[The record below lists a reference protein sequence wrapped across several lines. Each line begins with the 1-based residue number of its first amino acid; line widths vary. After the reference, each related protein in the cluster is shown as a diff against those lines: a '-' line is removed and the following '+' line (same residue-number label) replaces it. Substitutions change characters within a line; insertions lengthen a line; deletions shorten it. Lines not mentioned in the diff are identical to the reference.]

1 MTYVAEARSRL
12 KAELPDLDS
21 DLLDLYL
28 LLTLAKGTETTSGDV
43 HDAWAI
49 WRARDNPGHRA
60 IIPFGDLH
68 PDVAALDDEYV
79 AGIHRAA
86 IYAASAPDL
95 AR

>member
-1 MTYVAEARSRL
+1 MTYIAEARGRL
-12 KAELPDLDS
+12 DAELPGLDPG
-21 DLLDLYL
+21 LLDLYL
-28 LLTLAKGTETTSGDV
+28 LLSLTKGTDTTPGDV

-49 WRARDNPGHRA
+49 WRSRDNPQHRA

-68 PDVAALDDEYV
+68 PDTAALDDDYV

-86 IYAASAPDL
+86 IEAASAPDL